1 MRSGFRS
8 GVLLQAGL
16 SSSYK
21 NMLFLKP
28 LRSTGITPLPRYFGL
43 LRLPLGFRLAAK
55 WPSHPRAG
63 LPGSSTDRS
72 ARAVSF
78 HPGCSVIA
86 LARCFT
92 TDGRLPLTRQVGRQ
106 RIANE
111 AATLRVRLRYGSR
124 VCFLRL
130 QPTDFAVSCSGRYM
144 FERAI
149 YMVGSFHP
157 TRSAR
162 LILAHRA

>member
-8 GVLLQAGL
+8 GVLFQAGL

-28 LRSTGITPLPRYFGL
+28 LRSTGIAPLPRYFGL
-43 LRLPLGFRLAAK
+43 LRLPLGFRLAAER
-55 WPSHPRAG
+55 PSHARAG
-63 LPGSSTDRS
+63 LPGSSTDRF
-72 ARAVSF
+72 ARAASF

-106 RIANE
+106 HIANE

-124 VCFLRL
+124 VCFPRL